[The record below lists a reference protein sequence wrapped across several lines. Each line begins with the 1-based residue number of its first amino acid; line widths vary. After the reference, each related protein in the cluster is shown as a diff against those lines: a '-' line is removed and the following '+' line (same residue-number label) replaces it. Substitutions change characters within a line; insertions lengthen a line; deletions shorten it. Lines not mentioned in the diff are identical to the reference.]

1 MATPLPQGPLPDT
14 NTGTPGQPPLGGS
27 VDVGDL
33 LGSVVANAPSGGDY
47 QAMVAQQQRNLT
59 NAQSQMASDFSQ
71 INDLST
77 AITSATKAAGADD
90 VTVASQKAQGLLAAQ
105 NAARSVASSYGG
117 NPDDVSFIMNKLGQ
131 QWEQSESDRLA
142 ALKVVTDKQSVSFA
156 DDPLTWFANK
166 FSINADIN
174 KYNDLEEQS
183 NTLYDQLSKINTLN
197 TTTAE
202 SMKAIAQTQTAATVA
217 ATTDAAAQNATIA
230 ASKAQLEG
238 LTYNIKGI
246 QDVTQMGQDQV
257 DNAVKS
263 AQTAI
268 AQGHLAV
275 AQQQIKIMSDE
286 YEQRAALYQQD
297 VKDKQ
302 AADATDQLVADTTN
316 RGRAA
321 LGLQPLPSAKIFSM
335 FKLGG
340 EAGEALKQ
348 QYTAGAMGDAV
359 GKPIIAASAGTAA
372 RVLATNQS
380 PLAIVNPAVKPVI
393 TVLQDAYTLARNP
406 ANAQAMGI
414 KDAATLDNAVS
425 GLVNQKVTA
434 MAADIKANDSSNI
447 YQAPPLTAL
456 ATLPAVKNNPLY
468 AKVLAPQVKAGMTE
482 TDPNKILALTSAA
495 IQNGDIS
502 LQDAASG
509 MAGLF
514 SSAVAMNTGTKDY
527 LRFGIA
533 PQAGYNTTLDGAGS
547 SVFGMF
553 GGAAKIDMTNKAQV
567 TTALMKYMSGLD
579 AHIAAK
585 LQSQGYGNNPTM
597 MDVLTGNKT
606 GGQ

>member
-14 NTGTPGQPPLGGS
+14 NVGTPGQPPLPSGGG
-27 VDVGDL
+27 VDVADL
-33 LGSVVANAPSGGDY
+33 LGGVISNAPSGGDY

-77 AITSATKAAGADD
+77 AITTATKAAGSDD
-90 VTVASQKAQGLLAAQ
+90 VAIASQKAQGLLAAQ
-105 NAARSVASSYGG
+105 DAARSVASSYGG

-217 ATTDAAAQNATIA
+217 ATTDAAAQNANIA

-257 DNAVKS
+257 DNAVKG
-263 AQTAI
+263 AQTSI

-275 AQQQIKIMSDE
+275 AQQQLVVMQKELGMKAD
-286 YEQRAALYQQD
+286 LYQEEIKQKQQVD
-297 VKDKQ
+297 ASDQATLDAMNRGFATLGLKPMDKVKAFTLMKAGGEPGELAKQ
-302 AADATDQLVADTTN
+302 ALSI
-316 RGRAA
+316 
-321 LGLQPLPSAKIFSM
+321 GL
-335 FKLGG
+335 
-340 EAGEALKQ
+340 
-348 QYTAGAMGDAV
+348 MGDAV
-359 GKPIIAASAGTAA
+359 GKPIIAPTTGTTA
-372 RVLATNQS
+372 RLLAMSNS
-380 PLAIVNPAVKPVI
+380 PLATVNPAVKPVTDLLASEYN
-393 TVLQDAYTLARNP
+393 TVRNP
-406 ANAQAMGI
+406 QNQAQFGVNP
-414 KDAATLDNAVS
+414 KDVSTLDSAVS
-425 GLVNQKVTA
+425 GQVNAAVIK
-434 MAADIKANDSSNI
+434 MAQDIKPGDNSNI
-447 YQAPPLTAL
+447 FQAPPLTAL
-456 ATLPAVKNNPLY
+456 ATMPAVKDNPLY
-468 AKVLAPQVKAGMTE
+468 AKVLAPQVKAGMAE
-482 TDPNKILALTSAA
+482 TDPNKILSLTVDA
-495 IQNGDIS
+495 IQQGTIS
-502 LQDAASG
+502 LQDATSG

-514 SSAVAMNTGTKDY
+514 SSAAAMNTATKDY

-533 PQAGYNTTLDGAGS
+533 PQASYTTTLNMNGT
-547 SVFGMF
+547 F
-553 GGAAKIDMTNKAQV
+553 GGSTRIDMTNKAQV
-567 TTALMKYMSGLD
+567 TTAIMNYLSHKTN
-579 AHIAAK
+579 
-585 LQSQGYGNNPTM
+585 LQQALEN
-597 MDVLTGNKT
+597 
-606 GGQ
+606 GGAL